1 MQKSDCVPKE
11 GILKIVS
18 CFFGKVKEAGNIGA
32 KICDFPCF
40 FVRLLKGG
48 NFFEGGLFP
57 FAILKNANF
66 FQKNRKKIM
75 RIFYTIEMQV

>member
-1 MQKSDCVPKE
+1 MLFRESQGSREYQSENMRLSVLFC
-11 GILKIVS
+11 
-18 CFFGKVKEAGNIGA
+18 A
-32 KICDFPCF
+32 DFE
-40 FVRLLKGG
+40 RGS
-48 NFFEGGLFP
+48 FFEGALFP